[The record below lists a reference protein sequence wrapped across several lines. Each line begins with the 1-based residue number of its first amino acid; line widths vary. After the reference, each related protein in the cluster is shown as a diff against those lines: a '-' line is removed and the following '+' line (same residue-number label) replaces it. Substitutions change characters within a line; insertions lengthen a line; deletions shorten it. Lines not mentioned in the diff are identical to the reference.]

1 MSKLTDLKGVILCGG
16 EGSRLRPLT
25 YYFQKVMI
33 PIGKTQKPLLE
44 YIINLFVKNGVN
56 DVVLLVGYKAEQ
68 IINYFDGGKR
78 FEANIQYVKDNP
90 NLVGTGGALINA
102 YLKEKLSKEDNILLY
117 YGDILSNIDISSMYK
132 KHKVAKAIATIAIT
146 RKYQVR
152 VGIADLENDKIVG
165 LKEKPVLD
173 LPVTIGVVILDG
185 KVLELLET
193 LSKRKRNLDIMGD
206 LIPFLIRRGESIN
219 AYFHNSFWYDVGST
233 ERYEKLDYETVDKF
247 LGKIISK

>member
-68 IINYFDGGKR
+68 IINYFDSGKR

-90 NLVGTGGALINA
+90 DFVGTGSAVMNA
-102 YLKEKLSKEDNILLY
+102 YLKEKISKEDNILLY

-132 KHKVAKAIATIAIT
+132 KHKITKASATIAIT

-152 VGIADLENDKIVG
+152 VGIANLEDDRIIG

-173 LPVTIGVVILDG
+173 LPVTIGVIILDG
-185 KVLELLET
+185 KVLEMLET
-193 LSKRKRNLDIMGD
+193 LSKRKRNFDIMGD
-206 LIPFLIRRGESIN
+206 LIPSLLRSGESVN
-219 AYFHNSFWYDVGST
+219 AYFHDSFWYDVGST
-233 ERYEKLDYETVDKF
+233 ERYEKLDHETVDKF
-247 LGKIISK
+247 LGEIISK